1 MNKNLFGGNK
11 VKETKRILMAHSEQY
26 NPWYNLALEEYLLD
40 EINDGEVMLYLW
52 QNDKTVVIG
61 RNQNAWKECQCKK
74 LENEDDG
81 HLARRLSG
89 GGAVY
94 HDLGNLN
101 FTFIMDRDL
110 YDLDKQ
116 LEVILKAVNKL
127 GINAEFSGR
136 NDLIVNGKKFSG
148 NAFYFGTNSAYHHG
162 TLMFETDFEKLVD
175 YLQVSEEKIKSK
187 GVESV
192 RSRVANLKEIN
203 PDISLNALKKTLK
216 ESFGEVYGNNEK
228 DISEDKYYDPS
239 QMNEIEELYE
249 KYSSWEWRY
258 GETPDFDIDFE
269 KRFNWGEI
277 EIGLKLKNAVI
288 EEADIY
294 SDAMDVQL
302 IEMLKDELEDTPF
315 KRKDILNKIDNL
327 KDKESNFSYTEAAD
341 YSQLGVVE
349 DLKEWL
355 KEKEI

>member
-1 MNKNLFGGNK
+1 M
-11 VKETKRILMAHSEQY
+11 KEIKRLLMTHSKKY
-26 NPWYNLALEEYLLD
+26 NPWYNLALEEYLL
-40 EINDGEVMLYLW
+40 ENIKPGEVMLYLW

-74 LENEDDG
+74 LENEDEG
-81 HLARRLSG
+81 FLARRLSG

-94 HDLGNLN
+94 QDLGNLN

-110 YDLDKQ
+110 YNLDKQ
-116 LEVILKAVNKL
+116 LEVILKAANKL

-148 NAFYFGTNSAYHHG
+148 NAFYFGSDSAYHHG
-162 TLMFETDFEKLVD
+162 TLMFETNFEKLVD

-192 RSRVANLKEIN
+192 KSRVANLKELN
-203 PDISLNALKKTLK
+203 PEISLDALKKALK
-216 ESFGEVYGNNEK
+216 ESFSEVYEK
-228 DISEDKYYDPS
+228 NIKEDKYYDPS
-239 QMNEIEELYE
+239 QMNEIEEFYE
-249 KYSSWEWRY
+249 KYSSWNWRY
-258 GETPDFDIDFE
+258 GQTPDFDIDFE
-269 KRFNWGEI
+269 KRFDWGEI
-277 EIGLKLKNAVI
+277 EIGLKLKNALI
-288 EEADIY
+288 EKVDIY

-302 IEMLKDELEDTPF
+302 IEMLKEELEGTPF
-315 KRKDILNKIDNL
+315 KRKEILSKINNL

-341 YSQLGVVE
+341 YSQDGVVE

>member
-1 MNKNLFGGNK
+1 MED
-11 VKETKRILMAHSEQY
+11 VKKLKIVNSEQY
-26 NPWYNLALEEYLLD
+26 NPWYNLALEEHFLSNI
-40 EINDGEVMLYLW
+40 ESGEVMLYLW

-61 RNQNAWKECQCKK
+61 RNQNAWKECRVKK
-74 LENEDDG
+74 LEEKDG
-81 HLARRLSG
+81 GFLARRLSG

-136 NDLIVNGKKFSG
+136 NDLTVNGKKFSG
-148 NAFYFGTNSAYHHG
+148 NAFYFGSDNAYHHG

-203 PDISLNALKKTLK
+203 PEITLNSLKEALK
-216 ESFGEVYGNNEK
+216 ESFKEVYEKEEINEENYYNP
-228 DISEDKYYDPS
+228 SELE
-239 QMNEIEELYE
+239 EIVELYN
-249 KYSSWEWRY
+249 KYSSWDWRY
-258 GETPDFDIDFE
+258 GKTPDFDISFE

-277 EIGLKLKNAVI
+277 ELAFNLKNAVI
-288 EEADIY
+288 EKVDVY
-294 SDAMDVQL
+294 SDAMDVGL
-302 IEMLKDELEDTPF
+302 IESLKEELENTQFKKDE
-315 KRKDILNKIDNL
+315 ILKSIEKL
-327 KDKESNFSYTEAAD
+327 KEVDSNFSYSKAVN
-341 YSQLGVVE
+341 YSQVAVVD
-349 DLKEWL
+349 DLKNWL
-355 KEKEI
+355 ADKDI

>member
-1 MNKNLFGGNK
+1 M
-11 VKETKRILMAHSEQY
+11 KEIKKLLMAHSEQY

-40 EINDGEVMLYLW
+40 NINNGEVMLYLW

-74 LENEDDG
+74 LEDKDNG

-110 YDLDKQ
+110 YNLDKQ
-116 LEVILKAVNKL
+116 LKVILKAVNKL

-136 NDLIVNGKKFSG
+136 NDLVVNGKKFSG
-148 NAFYFGTNSAYHHG
+148 NAFYFGSDSAYHHG
-162 TLMFETDFEKLVD
+162 TLMFETEFEKLVE

-203 PDISLNALKKTLK
+203 PDISLSKLKKALK
-216 ESFGEVYGNNEK
+216 ESFREVYGNHNK
-228 DISEDKYYDPS
+228 KISEDKYYEPS
-239 QMNEIEELYE
+239 KMNEIEALYQ
-249 KYSSWEWRY
+249 KYSSWDWRY
-258 GETPDFDIDFE
+258 GKTPDFDIDFE

-302 IEMLKDELEDTPF
+302 IEMLKKELEGTPF
-315 KRKDILNKIDNL
+315 KRKEILEKINKL
-327 KDKESNFSYTEAAD
+327 KDKESNFSYTKAVD
-341 YSQLGVVE
+341 YSQKGVVD
-349 DLKEWL
+349 DLKNWL